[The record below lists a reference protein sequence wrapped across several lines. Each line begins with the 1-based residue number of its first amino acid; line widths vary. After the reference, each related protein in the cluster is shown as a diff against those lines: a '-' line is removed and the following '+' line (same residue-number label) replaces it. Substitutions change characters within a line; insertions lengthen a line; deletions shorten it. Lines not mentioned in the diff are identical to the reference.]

1 MIKVKDGYG
10 KLVGDSYKGN
20 ANVMLVSDGSD
31 VEKSITSKAN
41 TLVERNASGQIESS
55 IATGTAPFVVTST
68 TKVTNLNADL
78 LDGKH
83 STEFLT
89 DDRLFTMLVPTGT
102 AIPANADLQTTEY
115 LKVGRYY
122 CSANATAITLK
133 NCPIDKAFMMEV
145 YSPLSTTIDNE
156 TTSSYVYRLRKIT
169 HYNTGVQYWQYVGSS
184 ATAGSFTYGNWYVM
198 PMSLHATNVNA
209 SGGSSSLGSET
220 KPVYIDNTGR
230 FALGNEYYSTSDV
243 YNKTEIDN
251 KFNEF
256 NGSIDAPGDGTITI
270 KKNGVPVGSFT
281 MNQSTSDEIDLIIT
295 EYEVFTGATAST
307 NGTSGL
313 VPSPIKGDDV
323 KYLKGDGTWSTLGN
337 ASSADTITTNP
348 VLEAANNK
356 ISVTVGGKKSNE
368 LTVPFATTSDKI
380 YTSNVSDNLNHYIT
394 FVSDNSD
401 DYKDLKQNINLTY
414 NPYDGMLNSS
424 GINVTNLTSTN
435 IAATNIYI
443 GSSKLEEIF
452 APIIHY
458 HDYLPLSGGTLA
470 PVNSNTPLNLKGT
483 SSSLDSWLAFQN
495 NNGYLASIGVNSTK
509 SLQYYDG
516 TASYA
521 IYHAGNF
528 PTQKFKINDVTYN
541 IYTSDTV
548 TNFTIYAPTS
558 KGEAGQ
564 YLINDGSGITWKT
577 IDPYDYNIKRNT
589 NTVLA
594 GPVSGNS
601 ASATFRLLDISDIPD
616 LSTLY
621 LPLTGGTLTGNVTI
635 EKASTGD
642 CMYWTKVTDSEF
654 TPELGFGT
662 GASKNRGIY
671 DSIKGWILKIDTNN
685 IVTFEG
691 KAQEAFYADSAGEV
705 PWTGIT
711 GKPDCYNPCAHQHL
725 TDEVIS
731 LTGYIAITELSPT
744 SPNLV
749 VSDTLNQALAKLE
762 YKANNGQA
770 AYEWMISVTQEDS
783 DEYINKWTE
792 IVDFLDSVNE
802 GTDILDEFV
811 TINTVQEIL
820 EQKIFQANIT
830 VNGEAEFNSPARFN
844 DYVVFNTISS
854 DLLPTDTDIY
864 SIGSIDYQWVD
875 VYARNF
881 RGDLYGNLRL
891 GSEDNNRIIYQTD
904 ADETQVLPAP
914 TTDGQ
919 FLVYDGATQSLKWDT
934 VVDIGG
940 NSNGSNESQGSKK
953 IKLNSVDDNK
963 ICPILFTDPKN
974 AGKFKQADV
983 WVDTEDGSGYN
994 PFNDFF
1000 VGGGFYIN
1008 TISNNNNKPHVLLSN
1023 GTWTRGQ
1030 NNTFLGLD
1038 SQGNYTWQPMS
1049 TGGVSFTASPNTVFA
1064 GPSSGTSNTEA
1075 TFRSLVVEDIPD
1087 LSGLYL
1093 STDGGILQGNLQL
1106 GNTDDGDDFSI
1117 IPGTN
1122 QFGYIG
1128 NITNQFYQIY
1138 ASEFY
1143 EDGAPLAS
1151 KYAPISHA
1159 SSAATYGIGTTSN
1172 YGHVKISNGDIDTVS
1187 HSNGLVAGMDHIHSS
1202 IMSSMSITLPATA
1215 GWYRIATSNS
1225 GIQRCNGLFSIESA
1239 VANRHT
1245 TCILDAHTS
1254 YGITD
1259 ATGITVLSCS
1269 HWTYAGISKARIV
1282 YHTSYSGKYAY
1293 LEIYQPYASAG
1304 VVTVKLFGNYGWT
1317 LLDSVTTGSIPSG
1330 YSNKEV
1336 TLSNNTVISNSFT
1349 GSLIGNAST
1358 ATKATQDGN
1367 GNVIH
1372 TTYALESDFQNLAT
1386 WIEGELAG
1394 KSTTDTKNTAG
1405 STNTTS
1411 KIYLIGA
1418 TSQTANPQTYS
1429 NANVYATNGELTAKT
1444 FNVTGSVSNTTAK
1457 ITSDATYNMFL
1468 SVGGKSPLVIAD
1480 DNNSNIFVA
1489 PGSSYSNRYSLGT
1502 SSRLWKSVYATEMF
1516 ASGGFFESSD
1526 EKLKN
1531 FSEKILID
1539 LDKLSKIKKN
1549 YFTWKDSE
1557 NKEQQL
1563 GVSAQEIRELYPEI
1577 VSEQDNGILSVAYDK
1592 LSVIA
1597 LAAIDKLHEENQKL
1611 KERLIILETKLN

>member
-156 TTSSYVYRLRKIT
+156 TTKSYVYRLRKIT

-209 SGGSSSLGSET
+209 SGGSSSLGNET
-220 KPVYIDNTGR
+220 KPVYIDSTGR
-230 FALGNEYYSTSDV
+230 FALGNEYYSISDV
-243 YNKTEIDN
+243 YNKTEIDDM
-251 KFNEF
+251 FDGF
-256 NGSIDAPGDGTITI
+256 NGSIEPPGDGTITI
-270 KKNGVPVGSFT
+270 KQNEAFVGSFT
-281 MNQSTSDEIDLIIT
+281 MNQSTSNEINLINT
-295 EYEVFTGATAST
+295 TYEIFTGATMST

-313 VPSPIKGDDV
+313 VPSPIIGDDV
-323 KYLKGDGTWSTLGN
+323 KYLRGDGTWS
-337 ASSADTITTNP
+337 AVAAETITTDP
-348 VLEAANNK
+348 VLEAANDK

-368 LTVPFATTSDKI
+368 LTVPFATNSTNSDKI
-380 YTSNVSDNLNHYIT
+380 YTVNESDNLTHYIT
-394 FVSDNSD
+394 FVSNNSD
-401 DYKDLKQNINLTY
+401 DYKDLKQNANLTY

-458 HDYLPLSGGTLA
+458 HDYLPLSGGTLT
-470 PVNSNTPLNLKGT
+470 PINSNTPLNLKGT
-483 SSSLDSWLAFQN
+483 SSSLDSWLAFYN

-528 PTQKFKINDVTYN
+528 PTQEFKINDVTYK

-558 KGEAGQ
+558 KGEPGE
-564 YLINDGSGITWKT
+564 YLVSNGSGVEWKP

-594 GPVSGNS
+594 GPISGNP

-642 CMYWTKVTDSEF
+642 CMYWTKVTDSGF

-662 GASKNRGIY
+662 RASKDRGIY
-671 DSIKGWILKIDTNN
+671 DSIKGWILKIDTND

-691 KAQEAFYADSAGEV
+691 KSREAFYADAAGEV
-705 PWTGIT
+705 PWTGVT

-731 LTGYIAITELSPT
+731 LTGYTAITELPELA
-744 SPNLV
+744 PNLV

-770 AYEWMISVTQEDS
+770 AYLWYKSVTEENDS
-783 DEYINKWTE
+783 DAIVNKWQE
-792 IVDFLDSVNE
+792 IVDFIDSVAE
-802 GTDILDEFV
+802 GTDITEEFV
-811 TINTVQEIL
+811 TTKTAQNVEGVKLFLGTVY
-820 EQKIFQANIT
+820 FGNI
-830 VNGEAEFNSPARFN
+830 VECFHPVYFH
-844 DYVVFNTISS
+844 DIVVFNNTISS
-854 DLLPTDTDIY
+854 NLLPTDTDIY

-881 RGDLYGNLRL
+881 RGDLYGNLRH
-891 GSEDNNRIIYQTD
+891 GIGDNHRILYQTD

-940 NSNGSNESQGSKK
+940 NSQGSNESQGSKK
-953 IKLNSVDDNK
+953 IKLNSKDDDK
-963 ICPILFTDPKN
+963 VCPILFTDPKN

-994 PFNDFF
+994 PSNDFF

-1008 TISNNNNKPHVLLSN
+1008 TISNNDNKPHVLLSN

-1064 GPSSGTSNTEA
+1064 GPSSGTSSAEA
-1075 TFRSLVVEDIPD
+1075 AFRRLVVEDIPD

-1093 STDGGILQGNLQL
+1093 STNGGILYGDLQL
-1106 GNTDDGDDFSI
+1106 GETDDGTDYI
-1117 IPGTN
+1117 IKPGTN

-1128 NITNQFYQIY
+1128 NLTNQFYQIY
-1138 ASEFY
+1138 AYEFY
-1143 EDGAPLAS
+1143 EDGTPLPS

-1159 SSAATYGIGTTSN
+1159 SSDATYGLGTPSA
-1172 YGHVKISNGDIDTVS
+1172 YGHVKISNGDVDTVA
-1187 HSNGLVAGMDHIHSS
+1187 HSIGLAAGMDHTHSS
-1202 IMSSMSITLPATA
+1202 MMLSTSITLPATA

-1245 TCILDAHTS
+1245 TCILDAHTN

-1293 LEIYQPYASAG
+1293 LEIYQPYSSAG
-1304 VVTVKLFGNYGWT
+1304 VVTVKLFGNYGWS
-1317 LLDSVTTGSIPSG
+1317 LLSSATAGSIPSG
-1330 YSNKEV
+1330 YSNKEI
-1336 TLSNNTVISNSFT
+1336 TLSNNTIAASTFV
-1349 GSLIGNAST
+1349 GSLAGNAST
-1358 ATKATQDGN
+1358 ATSLT
-1367 GNVIH
+1367 
-1372 TTYALESDFQNLAT
+1372 
-1386 WIEGELAG
+1386 
-1394 KSTTDTKNTAG
+1394 
-1405 STNTTS
+1405 TTS
-1411 KIYLIGA
+1411 KGSVTNPIYWD
-1418 TSQTANPQTYS
+1418 ANGQPVACTYS
-1429 NANVYATNGELTAKT
+1429 LNATVPSGAVFTDAKVKCTAAATTKSYILGVTA
-1444 FNVTGSVSNTTAK
+1444 
-1457 ITSDATYNMFL
+1457 
-1468 SVGGKSPLVIAD
+1468 
-1480 DNNSNIFVA
+1480 SNISPGTAYSANYDTAVYLDSTAGKLVA
-1489 PGSSYSNRYSLGT
+1489 TTMYASS
-1502 SSRLWKSVYATEMF
+1502 
-1516 ASGGFFESSD
+1516 GFYESSD
-1526 EKLKN
+1526 ETLKN
-1531 FSEKILID
+1531 FENKLDID
-1539 LDKLSKIKKN
+1539 FNELSRLKKN
-1549 YFTWKDSE
+1549 YFTWKDS
-1557 NKEQQL
+1557 NIKERQI
-1563 GVSAQEIRELYPEI
+1563 GVSAQEIQKLYPEL
-1577 VSEQDNGILSVAYDK
+1577 VQTQEDGTLVVAYDK